1 MKYFVL
7 IILYL
12 FFYIPCYSETI
23 SEYINSYAKTFETES
38 YKSFT
43 KVIKGQASISDYE
56 KQYIL
61 DREISSELQ
70 TPFIYTDLEECINIA
85 LHRNYD
91 IKIAD
96 AKNLEAFWL
105 NKNAQFQLLPDI
117 YYDFNIKGL
126 TGNFLVGGIVSTRA
140 HEVAIQSMFGVEWS
154 TISQG
159 RYFFYLAQTRNMLKS
174 TNASLE
180 FSKDEII
187 LNTVQAYYDVLGLKK
202 EIEVQK
208 TNLFDRVE
216 QLKYTN
222 ARYEAGLGTYYDVKR
237 AQAEVAGAQQD
248 YTNTLNSFRLSQA
261 NLANILGVDVFDG
274 IYPYEIEV
282 DKRVLVDANYSIE
295 ELYKQAIQAR
305 EDVKAKSA
313 EVNVYRAIRNA
324 NYTDIIPDITFS
336 YQNGYVGTVR
346 AGMYP
351 NNVIALDVKTSLGK
365 NLLMGTISKVK
376 SDSAVVKQKKLE
388 LITLKRQI
396 KEDIISSYYDSQ
408 NALKNVDASKVEV
421 EAADVSLELS
431 IANMKAGQA
440 TFIDVIASQNLKVQ
454 ANLNLIKNMI
464 EYNKAQTKLLFDI
477 GVISPKNV
485 LKDYSSRFY

>member
-1 MKYFVL
+1 MKYVFL
-7 IILYL
+7 IIVYL
-12 FFYIPCYSETI
+12 FCVVPMYADTI
-23 SEYINSYAKTFETES
+23 SEYINSYARTFETES
-38 YKSFT
+38 YKSFS
-43 KVIKGQASISDYE
+43 KIIKGQASISDFE
-56 KQYIL
+56 KQNIL
-61 DREISSELQ
+61 DREISDELNS
-70 TPFIYTDLEECINIA
+70 PFIYTDLEECINIA
-85 LHRNYD
+85 INGNYD

-105 NKNAQFQLLPDI
+105 NKNAQFQLLPNI

-140 HEVAIQSMFGVEWS
+140 HEVAIQSMFGIEWS

-159 RYFFYLAQTRNMLKS
+159 KYFFYLAEARNMLKS
-174 TNASLE
+174 TNAALE

-187 LNTVQAYYDVLGLKK
+187 LNTVQAYYDVLGLKM

-222 ARYEAGLGTYYDVKR
+222 ARFEAGLGTYYDVKR

-248 YTNTLNSFRLSQA
+248 YNKTLNSLRLSQA
-261 NLANILGVDVFDG
+261 NLANILGVDIFDA
-274 IYPYEIEV
+274 IYPFEIQV
-282 DKRVLVDANYSIE
+282 DKRVLVDPCYSVDD
-295 ELYKQAIQAR
+295 LYKQALISR
-305 EDVKAKSA
+305 EDVKSKIA
-313 EVNVYRAIRNA
+313 EVNMYRAIRNS
-324 NYTDIIPDITFS
+324 NYTDIIPDVSFS

-346 AGMYP
+346 AGMFP
-351 NNVIALDVKTSLGK
+351 NNVVALDVKTSLGK
-365 NLLMGTISKVK
+365 NLLMGSISKIK

-396 KEDIISSYYDSQ
+396 KEDILNSYFDSQ
-408 NALKNVDASKVEV
+408 NSLKNIEAASIEV
-421 EAADVSLELS
+421 EAADASLELS

-485 LKDYSSRFY
+485 LKGYVKRFY